1 MNHRIA
7 LILSL
12 LILTSTLAGCTE
24 NSPGESTSG
33 EEIID
38 QKNSLYPNDVDPTE
52 GVPACADISTSSSE
66 QPCPS
71 GLNMRKLTNA
81 NGYEDSTAFTEGS
94 LDKNAPQEFDLEL
107 NAKEFRF
114 SRGTLSVSSKE

>member
-24 NSPGESTSG
+24 NSPGESTSV

-38 QKNSLYPNDVDPTE
+38 QKNTLYPNDVDPNE
-52 GVPACADISTSSSE
+52 GVSACADISPSRSE
-66 QPCPS
+66 HP
-71 GLNMRKLTNA
+71 
-81 NGYEDSTAFTEGS
+81 
-94 LDKNAPQEFDLEL
+94 
-107 NAKEFRF
+107 
-114 SRGTLSVSSKE
+114 